1 MYNFCIILTYYQLH
15 MNICFITARIID
27 VPQRLFNNH
36 KYSTLLKVNFPHKR
50 KQLCYATA
58 IVRGKIS
65 QDAFDLYFK
74 GDYVI
79 IEGKLLVLNN
89 INSSKNLMINII
101 NIHPAHIIMQK

>member
-1 MYNFCIILTYYQLH
+1 

-27 VPQRLFNNH
+27 MPQRLLSNH
-36 KYSTLLKVNFPHKR
+36 KYSTLLKISFPHKR

-58 IVRGKIS
+58 VVHGKIS

-79 IEGKLLVLNN
+79 IEGKLLILKNV
-89 INSSKNLMINII
+89 NSSKDLMINII
-101 NIHPAHIIMQK
+101 NIHPAHIIMHK